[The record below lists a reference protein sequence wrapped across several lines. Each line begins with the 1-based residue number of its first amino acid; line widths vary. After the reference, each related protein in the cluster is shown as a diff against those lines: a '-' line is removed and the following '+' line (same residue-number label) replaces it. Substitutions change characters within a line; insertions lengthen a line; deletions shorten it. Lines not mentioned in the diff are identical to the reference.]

1 MNKKKYSAIIY
12 SGAWLLL
19 ISVLAISMGFVNN
32 SRKKAKCTDLLIT
45 IEAKEGNYFISND
58 DVRSFIYENVG
69 DPIGQSLEEINL
81 ESLELSLTELKVV
94 RDAEVYSDL
103 KGRIKVD
110 IEQRIPIARVFFVD
124 GSSVYMDDKGE
135 LMPLSSKYTA
145 RVIVING
152 FVPQYYLND
161 GEQDSVNP
169 EWYKLYSLVTK
180 IRKDAFLLAQF
191 EQIYINKQK
200 EYELT
205 PRVGRHSILLGKGDD
220 IEMKFKKLELF
231 YKEGISKVDWN
242 KYKQID
248 LRFKDQIVCVKR

>member
-32 SRKKAKCTDLLIT
+32 SRKKAKCTGLFISID
-45 IEAKEGNYFISND
+45 EKEGNYFVNED

-69 DPIGQSLEEINL
+69 DPIGQSLEGINL
-81 ESLELSLTELKVV
+81 ESLEFYLTELKVV
-94 RDAEVYSDL
+94 RNAEVFSDL
-103 KGRIKVD
+103 KGRIKVE
-110 IEQRIPIARVFFVD
+110 IEQRIPIARVFFTD
-124 GSSVYMDDKGE
+124 GSSSYMDDKGE

-152 FVPQYYLND
+152 AVPFYYLDKEEAN
-161 GEQDSVNP
+161 SVNP
-169 EWYKLYSLVTK
+169 EWLKLYSLLNK
-180 IRKDAFLLAQF
+180 IRNNAFLLAQF
-191 EQIYINKQK
+191 EQIFINEHQ

-205 PRVGRHSILLGKGDD
+205 PRVGRHSILLGKSEGID
-220 IEMKFKKLELF
+220 MKFRKLELF